1 MFSNLLSKAEERPPE
16 VGGHL
21 VEGLERPLVLLGSK
35 VENRT
40 LASGV
45 VGHGLD
51 GERRPD
57 FELPSVVSLLLT
69 GLALKWVPPK
79 EIKLLTNAPVFVKVL
94 TTDTKYD
101 CLLLITG

>member
-51 GERRPD
+51 GERRSD

-79 EIKLLTNAPVFVKVL
+79 RKKYYSQRLLN
-94 TTDTKYD
+94 
-101 CLLLITG
+101 